1 MNNDNLTGFYLWVV
15 SLIILIL
22 VLGTPKY
29 TGNAVGILVASYNE
43 TLYNSM
49 FTLNHPSWSPDIPMT
64 LEDIDGNSETEW

>member
-1 MNNDNLTGFYLWVV
+1 MSSDNLTGWVV

-29 TGNAVGILVASYNE
+29 TGNAIGTLVAAYNE

-49 FTLNHPSWSPDIPMT
+49 FTGVHPSWSPDIPMT